1 MKNIF
6 KFFIAATLFTGL
18 ASCEDEQ
25 DLVFATPDASFRI
38 LTPVSGEGV
47 ILSENAPQNPAL
59 VLTWEDMDYTTPTEV
74 TYTVQMV
81 VNGND
86 FSDPINLTSTTNTYA
101 SIDTESLNTAVVG
114 AGLVPMEEGAIDIRI
129 MSNVGTQPGME
140 AYSDTI
146 TYLVTP
152 YALFTPAQNLFL
164 VGAATE
170 HGWENNNGNAPL
182 FRDAE
187 NQNIFY
193 FTGYFNA
200 DEFKVLS
207 SRGNWHPQYGSA
219 SEGVLGVSGDD
230 GSNEPGAFVIETA
243 GYYTFTMN
251 IGEMTYSIEPFDA
264 SGATTFDSVGIIG
277 AATPG
282 GWDTDTDFT
291 NSTQNPHLWKLESV
305 ELAAD
310 VVKFRANDSWDLPGN
325 WGGGTLITGQMTENG
340 SDFQAVPLPGT
351 YEVWFNDLDLR
362 YIFIEL

>member
-6 KFFIAATLFTGL
+6 KFFLAATLFTGL

-25 DLVFATPDASFRI
+25 DLIYVTPEASFSI

-47 ILSENAPQNPAL
+47 ILSADAPQNPAL
-59 VLTWEDMDYTTPTEV
+59 VLAWQDMNYGTPVEV

-81 VNGND
+81 LNGND
-86 FSDPINLTSTTNTYA
+86 FSSPVNLTSTTNTYTTINA
-101 SIDTESLNTAVVG
+101 QSLNSAVLG
-114 AGLVPMEEGAIDIRI
+114 AGLVPGEEGAIDIRI
-129 MSNVGTQPGME
+129 KSNVGTQPGME

-152 YALFTPAQNLFL
+152 YQLFTAAQNLYL

-182 FRDAE
+182 FRDPDD
-187 NQNIFY
+187 QNIFY

-230 GSNEPGAFVIETA
+230 GSNEPGPFVIETA
-243 GYYTFTMN
+243 GYYTLTMN
-251 IGEMTYSIEPFDA
+251 IGDMTYTLEPFSA
-264 SGATTFDSVGIIG
+264 SGANTFDSVGIIG

-282 GWDTDTDFT
+282 GWDTDTNLT
-291 NSTQNPHLWKLESV
+291 NSTQNPHLWRLASV
-305 ELAAD
+305 ELTDD

-362 YIFIEL
+362 YIFIEI